1 MTTSPPTPTSTPA
14 APLGRSIIAGAPVDV
29 PNSGSELSF
38 RAFDPVK
45 GSTLPVAYTAATPEQ
60 VDAAAVQAWEAFH
73 ALLARSPAD
82 RAALL
87 GAIADRIMDLGDELI
102 GVASDET
109 GLGPVRLVSERERTV
124 GTLRLFADLARAGD
138 WVQAAIDTGQ
148 PSRRPIPK
156 PDVRRMLRPL
166 GPVAVFGAGNFPL
179 AYSTAG
185 GDTATALAAGCPVV
199 VKGHPGHPGTGELV
213 AQAVAAAV
221 AERRFHP
228 GTFSFLH
235 AGGGRERDVGQELIT
250 HPCIRA
256 AGFTGSVA
264 GGTALARLAA
274 ERPDPIPVFAEMG
287 SVNPVFILPDAMD
300 SLSKTI
306 AERLL
311 ASMTAANGQ
320 MCTSPGLI
328 FAVRGD
334 GAEAAMR
341 QLADALNAAAP
352 QPMLNART
360 RAIFVRRVAEVA
372 AAPGVEIRGGSVQA
386 GHREDAPEAQADGPI
401 RSSAVL
407 FRTTFDAFRRHAT
420 LREEVF
426 GPAAMFVICDNA
438 DQLTEAAASIQGSL
452 TGTIWATAGDASLAR
467 ALQVVLEQRVGR
479 LVFNGVPTGV
489 EVCSAMV
496 HGGPF
501 PATNQPASTA
511 VGAFAIARW
520 CRPVAYQNAPEPL
533 LPPELRNANPL
544 GIRRMVNGEWTDEA
558 I

>member
-1 MTTSPPTPTSTPA
+1 MRTATPAAAPKPA
-14 APLGRSIIAGAPVDV
+14 APLGRSIVAGAPVEV
-29 PNSGSELSF
+29 SNSGSDLHF
-38 RAFDPVK
+38 HAFDPVK
-45 GSTLPVAYTAATPEQ
+45 GAPLPVRYTAATAEQ
-60 VDAAAVQAWEAFH
+60 VNAAAVQAWEAFH
-73 ALLARSPAD
+73 AMLARSAAD
-82 RAALL
+82 RAKLL
-87 GAIADRIMDLGDELI
+87 EAIADRILGIGDELI

-124 GTLRLFADLARAGD
+124 NTLRLFADLIRAGD
-138 WVQAAIDTGQ
+138 WVQAAIDLGQ
-148 PSRRPIPK
+148 PSRRPLPK
-156 PDVRRMLRPL
+156 PDLRRMLRPL

-185 GDTATALAAGCPVV
+185 GDTASALAAGCPVI

-221 AERRFHP
+221 AECRFHP

-235 AGGGRERDVGQELIT
+235 AGGSRERDVGQELIT
-250 HPCIRA
+250 HPCVRA

-274 ERPDPIPVFAEMG
+274 DRSDPIPVFAEMG

-300 SLSKTI
+300 TLAKTI
-306 AERLL
+306 ADRLL

-341 QLADALNAAAP
+341 QIAEALNTAAP

-360 RAIFVRRVAEVA
+360 RSIFVRRVAEVA
-372 AAPGVEIRGGSVQA
+372 AIPGVEIRGGSVQA
-386 GHREDAPEAQADGPI
+386 GHRDDAPDAPADGPI

-407 FRTTFDAFRRHAT
+407 FRTTFETFRRNPT
-420 LREEVF
+420 LREEIF
-426 GPAAMFVICDNA
+426 GPAAIFVVCDDTA
-438 DQLTEAAASIQGSL
+438 QLTEAAAAIQGSL
-452 TGTIWATAGDASLAR
+452 TGTVWATGADATPAR

-479 LVFNGVPTGV
+479 LIFNGVPTGV

-511 VGAFAIARW
+511 VGRFAIVRW

-533 LPPELRNANPL
+533 LPMELRNANPL
-544 GIRRMVNGEWTDEA
+544 GIRRMVNDRWTDA
-558 I
+558 GL